1 MQGPRFAFGQFVLD
15 TEAGVLLRNDVPV
28 PISHRGVLLLA
39 AFVRRP
45 AQVLTKSDLMEAAW
59 QNAAVEESNLT
70 VQIALLRKA
79 LGPAPDGG
87 ECIGTV
93 PRVGYRFLL
102 RVEQA
107 DRPPV
112 DALPLPAKPSIAVL
126 PFANGSN
133 DAGQEVFA
141 DGLTEDLI
149 TDLSRDPGLFVI
161 ARNSAFAYK
170 GKAMD
175 VRTIAAELGVRYLLE
190 GSIRRVAGRV
200 RINVELVD
208 AVSGGHAWA
217 ERFDRDL
224 EDIFAVQNEVTG
236 KIVDALT
243 GRLARPS
250 APRRPRSL
258 EAYDLWAR
266 ARMLLDESP
275 QSTREAQLLLKRA
288 LELDPD
294 YAAAHALLAQNR
306 WMAWLHW
313 GEPIDPN
320 RALSLQL
327 AERAVSL
334 DPNDAGCRRILG
346 NVLAHEGRWAESDAE
361 FAAALELDPNHA
373 DALADLSD
381 LTVLAGKIPEGLE
394 YIQKALRLNPHPP
407 TGYYWTLGQ
416 AQYAARDYARAIE
429 TLRREDTYRTGA
441 RRYLAASLAQAGRL
455 DEARREAEL
464 FLIGNPHFS
473 IRHWVAT
480 QPFRDAA
487 TREHF
492 LEGFRKAGLPE

>member
-161 ARNSAFAYK
+161 ARNSA
-170 GKAMD
+170 
-175 VRTIAAELGVRYLLE
+175 
-190 GSIRRVAGRV
+190 SRRASSR
-200 RINVELVD
+200 RP
-208 AVSGGHAWA
+208 AWA
-217 ERFDRDL
+217 
-224 EDIFAVQNEVTG
+224 
-236 KIVDALT
+236 
-243 GRLARPS
+243 RLA
-250 APRRPRSL
+250 
-258 EAYDLWAR
+258 AR
-266 ARMLLDESP
+266 
-275 QSTREAQLLLKRA
+275 
-288 LELDPD
+288 
-294 YAAAHALLAQNR
+294 
-306 WMAWLHW
+306 
-313 GEPIDPN
+313 
-320 RALSLQL
+320 
-327 AERAVSL
+327 
-334 DPNDAGCRRILG
+334 
-346 NVLAHEGRWAESDAE
+346 
-361 FAAALELDPNHA
+361 
-373 DALADLSD
+373 
-381 LTVLAGKIPEGLE
+381 
-394 YIQKALRLNPHPP
+394 
-407 TGYYWTLGQ
+407 
-416 AQYAARDYARAIE
+416 
-429 TLRREDTYRTGA
+429 
-441 RRYLAASLAQAGRL
+441 
-455 DEARREAEL
+455 
-464 FLIGNPHFS
+464 
-473 IRHWVAT
+473 
-480 QPFRDAA
+480 
-487 TREHF
+487 
-492 LEGFRKAGLPE
+492 